1 MTTPPVLRRPV
12 PEPMAPQELKE
23 LENVAPLLEGTHQL
37 MGPQGERHPVPPALY
52 HLMRDLLEHL
62 KRGES
67 FTVFPHDALLTT
79 QQAAQILNVSRAYLN
94 RLLETEPI
102 PCKIIDHHRWLRLAD
117 VLHLRQQRFQQRS
130 AVLDQLSALGQE
142 LQGEM
147 W

>member
-1 MTTPPVLRRPV
+1 MTTPPALRRPV

-94 RLLETEPI
+94 RLLETGL
-102 PCKIIDHHRWLRLAD
+102 PCEIIDHHRWLRLAD
-117 VLHLRQQRFQQRS
+117 VLRLRQRRFQQRS
-130 AVLDQLSALGQE
+130 AMLDQLSALGQE
-142 LQGEM
+142 LEGEM
-147 W
+147 S